1 MKAMKR
7 VTVSYSR
14 RRKQEECQDKYLHFL
29 SRKIQG
35 LNGLNFSEE
44 GNGDYFLYRREPEL

>member
-1 MKAMKR
+1 MKR
-7 VTVSYSR
+7 VTLSYSR

-44 GNGDYFLYRREPEL
+44 RDGDYFLYRREPEL